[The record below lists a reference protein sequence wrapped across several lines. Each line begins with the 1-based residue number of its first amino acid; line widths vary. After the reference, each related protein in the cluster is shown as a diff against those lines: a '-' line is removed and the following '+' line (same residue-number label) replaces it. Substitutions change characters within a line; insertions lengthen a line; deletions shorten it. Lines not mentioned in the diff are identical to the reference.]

1 MKKAAGLIV
10 KIFLGIILLILI
22 LLFTI
27 PIIFKEQIKTRVVQ
41 VINKSVNAT
50 VKFDDYN
57 IGFFKDFPNLTF
69 SLVKMSVTGSGKFE
83 GDTLASIKS
92 FDLAFNIMSIFSKS
106 GYEVKSITV
115 DHAWVNALVLKNGT
129 ANWEITKP
137 SVSTSQPG
145 QNSPANTA
153 QFSSSTTSSSP
164 GSSPVTSS
172 PATTPAPTST
182 TTASTATSSATTSPT
197 STSSPASSGNS
208 FKIML
213 RKLEI
218 KNSSI
223 VYSDSSTSMFA
234 HIADLNFKLSG
245 TMSSTETLVKLS
257 LNSGATTV
265 ILDGVKY
272 LNNVK
277 IDSKIN
283 MLARLDSMKFTM
295 QDNYLSIND
304 LKISLSGMVEMPG
317 KNIKTDL
324 HFGTGKTSFKTLM
337 SLIPS
342 VYMSGYEDL
351 KTSGDFSISGTAK
364 GIYSVT
370 GNTLPDISVD
380 FHIDNGQI
388 SYPAL
393 PEKISNININ
403 ANVFVNG
410 KDFDRTTI
418 ALQKFHFELAGSP
431 FDMTFSLKTPKSD
444 PDFSGT
450 MNGKL
455 DLNALSKAIP
465 MHGMAL
471 SGIIDMALSMSG
483 RLSMIEKEQY
493 EKFDAK
499 GTLGIKN
506 MIYSFSGY
514 PRLEIKD
521 AVFSFTPANTKIEN
535 AHLTVEGKSDYSI
548 TGSLEN
554 YIPYV
559 LKNKT
564 LKAKLSV
571 HSNLTDV
578 NSIMNAMSDST
589 KKTTT
594 TAPDTAGL
602 AIIPVPKNI
611 DFDFNALIEKLS
623 YDNIRAEKVKGHIFT
638 RDGIL
643 SFRETGM
650 NILGGT
656 ISMNADYDTR
666 DTLKPVMK
674 ADFEIQNIGI
684 KDAFNTFN
692 TVQKLAP
699 AAKGLDGKINA
710 KLEYVSLLGSDMMP
724 VINSINGNGNIKSD
738 EITLVES
745 KTFDKMKE
753 TLKLGDKYGNSF
765 KNINISFR
773 IADGRVYVSP
783 FDIKTGNLKMNIS
796 GDQGLDQTIN
806 YLVKTEFPRAD
817 LGGSVN
823 SFIDNLSSQAS
834 ALGIKIK
841 LPDIVKI
848 NVKVTGTFSQPVL
861 SPSMGSGSG
870 GTDASQGTIRDAVKE
885 QVKQKIDN
893 TVDTA
898 KEKARAEAEAEGD
911 RLIKEAEDK
920 GQQLK
925 DEAAKVADNIRKE
938 GDAQAQKLIDDNASK
953 GTLQKMTAQKSADA
967 IRKNADK
974 KATQVVQEA
983 DAQAAKLVEDAK
995 AKKVDL
1001 INKI

>member
-1 MKKAAGLIV
+1 MKKAVSLIL
-10 KIFLGIILLILI
+10 KIFIGIVLLILI

-27 PIIFKEQIKTRVVQ
+27 PILFKEQIKTKVVQ
-41 VINKSVNAT
+41 VINKSANAT
-50 VKFDDYN
+50 VKFDDYKL
-57 IGFFKDFPNLTF
+57 GFFKDFPNLTF
-69 SLVKMSVTGSGKFE
+69 SLENMSVTGLGKFE
-83 GDTLASIKS
+83 GDTLAAFKT
-92 FDLAFNIMSIFSKS
+92 FDLAFNLMSILSKS
-106 GYEVKSITV
+106 GYEVKSIV
-115 DHAWVNALVLKNGT
+115 LDHAKVNALVLKNGM
-129 ANWEITKP
+129 ANWDITKP
-137 SVSTSQPG
+137 SVSTVQPG
-145 QNSPANTA
+145 QVAPAGGPAPASAPAT
-153 QFSSSTTSSSP
+153 SSTSSS
-164 GSSPVTSS
+164 GSSMKV
-172 PATTPAPTST
+172 
-182 TTASTATSSATTSPT
+182 
-197 STSSPASSGNS
+197 
-208 FKIML
+208 ML
-213 RKLEI
+213 RKVEI

-223 VYSDSSTSMFA
+223 VYSDSSMSLFA
-234 HIADLNFKLSG
+234 RIEDLNFRLAGSM
-245 TMSSTETLVKLS
+245 TLTETLLKMN

-265 ILDGVKY
+265 IMDGVKY
-272 LNNVK
+272 LNKAK

-283 MLARLDSMKFTM
+283 MLAELDSMKFTM
-295 QDNYLSIND
+295 RDNYFSIND

-317 KNIKTDL
+317 KDIKTDL
-324 HFGTGKTSFKTLM
+324 HFGTDKASFKTFM

-351 KTSGDFSISGTAK
+351 KASGDFSFSGTAK
-364 GIYSVT
+364 GVYSAAAT
-370 GNTLPDISVD
+370 TFPDITIELLVN
-380 FHIDNGQI
+380 NGLI

-393 PEKISNININ
+393 PERISDINVN
-403 ANVFVNG
+403 TNVFVDG
-410 KDFDRTTI
+410 KVLDRTTVN
-418 ALQKFHFELAGSP
+418 LQKFHFELAGSP
-431 FDMTFSLKTPKSD
+431 FDMTFFLKTPMSD
-444 PDFSGT
+444 PDFKGT

-465 MHGMAL
+465 MKGLSL
-471 SGIIDMALSMSG
+471 SGVIEMALSMSG
-483 RLSMIEKEQY
+483 RLSMIEKEKY
-493 EKFDAK
+493 ESFDAR

-506 MIYSFSGY
+506 MIYSFKGY

-521 AVFSFTPANTKIEN
+521 AALSFTPAFTKIES
-535 AHLTVEGKSDYSI
+535 AHMIIEGKSDYSV
-548 TGSLEN
+548 TGNLEN
-554 YIPYV
+554 YIPYI
-559 LKNKT
+559 LRNKT
-564 LKAKLSV
+564 LRAKLAI

-578 NSIMNAMSDST
+578 TSIMNSMSDST
-589 KKTTT
+589 SSSTS
-594 TAPDTAGL
+594 AVQDTAGL

-611 DFDFNALIEKLS
+611 DFDFTALIEKLS
-623 YDNIRAEKVKGHIFT
+623 YDNIKAEKVKGHIFS

-674 ADFEIQNIGI
+674 ADFDIQNIGI
-684 KDAFNTFN
+684 KEAFNTFN
-692 TVQKLAP
+692 TVKKFAP

-710 KLEYVSLLGSDMMP
+710 KMDYVSLLGRDMMP
-724 VINSINGNGNIKSD
+724 VINTINGKGNIKSD

-765 KNINISFR
+765 KNINISFK

-848 NVKVTGTFSQPVL
+848 NVKVTGTFSNPVL
-861 SPSMGSGSG
+861 SPFMGNPTGESTGGS
-870 GTDASQGTIRDAVKE
+870 REAVKE
-885 QVKQKIDN
+885 AVKQTIDN
-893 TVDTA
+893 TVDQA
-898 KEKARAEAEAEGD
+898 KVKARAESETEGA
-911 RLIKEAEDK
+911 RLVKEAEDK
-920 GQQLK
+920 GQQIR
-925 DEAAKVADNIRKE
+925 DEAAKTADNIRKE
-938 GDAQAQKLIDDNASK
+938 ADSQAQKLIDDNASK
-953 GTLQKMTAQKSADA
+953 GTLQKMAAQKSADG

-974 KATQVVQEA
+974 QATQLVQEA
-983 DAQAAKLVEDAK
+983 DAKATKLVDDAK
-995 AKKVDL
+995 AKKEEM